1 MSALEAAP
9 ARLAA
14 DARPPLV
21 TPEQVRDL
29 VLATTLPGLP
39 GLRATAN
46 IGLLP
51 VPVAGLLLPRV
62 FAAGPS
68 VAGWQI
74 LLARLWTAGSSAV
87 LAAAG
92 RDHGAVR
99 GWFRHADLGRPRLPI
114 LGRPVA
120 RTIPRPTR
128 VYRGGQ
134 GCPGSLAMG
143 CSWTER
149 LWEASR
155 YASGR
160 VVREGEPVALTRT
173 VRPSDVLMPL
183 RNATRETV
191 AEPRGTGARWRPR
204 RCRSPPWPPGAPGPT
219 PSGRPST
226 AGSIRCPRA
235 SG

>member
-1 MSALEAAP
+1 
-9 ARLAA
+9 
-14 DARPPLV
+14 
-21 TPEQVRDL
+21 
-29 VLATTLPGLP
+29 
-39 GLRATAN
+39 
-46 IGLLP
+46 
-51 VPVAGLLLPRV
+51 V

-74 LLARLWTAGSSAV
+74 LLVRLWTAGSSAV

-143 CSWTER
+143 CSWTESQ
-149 LWEASR
+149 WEASR
-155 YASGR
+155 SASGR

-173 VRPSDVLMPL
+173 VRPSDVLMQL

-191 AEPRGTGARWRPR
+191 AEPRGHGRTVAPSPMQVAASAARCARADAERQAFNRRVNSVPEGELPKGWRPDAR
-204 RCRSPPWPPGAPGPT
+204 PARAEAP
-219 PSGRPST
+219 SDRNL
-226 AGSIRCPRA
+226 
-235 SG
+235 